1 MARIALMGLAAALA
15 AGAAIAQG
23 PGAPPAGVA
32 PVEIAPVEIA
42 PDEREFLNS
51 CASCHGVDGKG
62 AGFLTRLFR
71 GVDPGDLT
79 LLAAENGGTF
89 PLDRVFRVID
99 GRAEVAAH
107 GPRQMPVW
115 GDRYMARTMT
125 DWGPDALNERRVEN
139 RVYALAHY
147 LQSIQEAPRDDE

>member
-1 MARIALMGLAAALA
+1 MARSAFPGLAATLA
-15 AGAAIAQG
+15 AGLAAGMAMAQG
-23 PGAPPAGVA
+23 PGERPAGFA
-32 PVEIAPVEIA
+32 PVEIS
-42 PDEREFLNS
+42 PDAREFLNS

-79 LLAAENGGTF
+79 QLAAEDGGTF

-99 GRAEVAAH
+99 GREEVEAH

-115 GDRYMARTMT
+115 GDRYMGRTMSE
-125 DWGPDALNERRVEN
+125 WGPDELNDRRVEN
-139 RVYALAHY
+139 RIYALAHY
-147 LQSIQEAPRDDE
+147 LQSIQEPAPEGE